1 MSADEIN
8 VLLLTYFESEYPY
21 EYGGTGVST
30 SLGCIDEDDSIAEW
44 LREPIAIG

>member
-21 EYGGTGVST
+21 EHGGTGVSP
-30 SLGCIDEDDSIAEW
+30 SLWRVDNDDSVTQR
-44 LREPIAIG
+44 LG